1 MNNGAILLAILGGL
15 LPKMSE
21 MITYGG
27 SLYAP
32 NLHIG
37 RDHFP
42 ERWWRQRQRT
52 EVDSAQNFPGEWY
65 FPAGLYMSSL
75 PTQSRKAQARKL
87 ALL

>member
-1 MNNGAILLAILGGL
+1 MNNGATLLAILGGL

-21 MITYGG
+21 VITYGG

-42 ERWWRQRQRT
+42 ER
-52 EVDSAQNFPGEWY
+52 
-65 FPAGLYMSSL
+65 
-75 PTQSRKAQARKL
+75 
-87 ALL
+87 